1 MNQQRKKLIVFFSF
15 ILIITTICVIGY
27 FWILKPIKDK
37 RKASGSAEKFML
49 KKKPRTSYDPDFLDT
64 AIRYK
69 KK

>member
-15 ILIITTICVIGY
+15 IFIVTGVSIVSY
-27 FWILKPIKDK
+27 FKILKPIKDK
-37 RKASGSAEKFML
+37 RKASGSEEKFMFR
-49 KKKPRTSYDPDFLDT
+49 KKPRTSYNPDFLDT